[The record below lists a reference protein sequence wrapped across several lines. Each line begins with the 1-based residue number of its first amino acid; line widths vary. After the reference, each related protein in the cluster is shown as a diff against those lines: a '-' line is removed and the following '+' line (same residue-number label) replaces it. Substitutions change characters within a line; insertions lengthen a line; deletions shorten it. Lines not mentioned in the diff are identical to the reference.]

1 MKHSIEELLAVVYH
15 HYPRGVPG
23 DDPRYQQAEEWG
35 RLSAARR
42 AAGAGDDAWRAMLR
56 RLDDRCP
63 DCYAQN
69 GSLHLHTGAIDAC
82 YSGSLTRRTPPPG
95 ERNHAV
101 GFLVGFLVPY
111 YVVYSDRLVEI
122 DGVEKEGEGSPIWFD
137 AATAYIGARFAG
149 TPVVAG
155 LTPAKREPTSGRR
168 RNLSIVPSAD
178 DQAYWDAIV
187 PEIEA
192 TFGCERMPPEV
203 GRVVVPDVAT
213 NLRMLGQATL
223 YDCLFSDQW

>member
-1 MKHSIEELLAVVYH
+1 MKHSIEELLSVVYQY
-15 HYPRGVPG
+15 YPRGIPG
-23 DDPRYQQAEEWG
+23 DDPRYQGTEEWA

-42 AAGAGDDAWRAMLR
+42 AAGAADGAWRAMLR

-82 YSGSLTRRTPPPG
+82 YSGSLYRRVPPPG
-95 ERNHAV
+95 EHNRAV

-111 YVVYSDRLVEI
+111 YVVYGDRLVDTGAAEKG
-122 DGVEKEGEGSPIWFD
+122 DGPPIWFD
-137 AATAYIGARFAG
+137 AAAAYIGARFAG
-149 TPVVAG
+149 TPAVAG
-155 LTPAKREPTSGRR
+155 LTPAKRESKSKRR
-168 RNLSIVPSAD
+168 RDLSIVPSTD

-192 TFGCERMPPEV
+192 TYGCEPMPPEV
-203 GRVVVPDVAT
+203 GRVIVPDVAT
-213 NLRMLGQATL
+213 HLRMLGQATL